1 MQTATSEIDG
11 FANIRPDAIGADD
24 STFHSGVAINYLQK
38 AGIAELGS
46 FILAYRAWKLRV
58 YRTVWNIVKR
68 TWNQERF
75 IRVGTDDTQKL
86 IQINGFGKDQFGR
99 PGFINVIGDIEVE
112 IVLDEGPDNANLMQD
127 AYEVLAQQP
136 PGTIPP
142 QILIQ
147 MMPIADSIKK
157 QLVQMMSQQDPM
169 AQQAKQLT
177 NQRLGAEV
185 DEKKAGTIHR
195 YAQAAKAAS
204 EAHTNVTQLVHQA
217 MGITQAGVLDANT
230 PDQPTPPGQQ
240 APQGPQAPA
249 GPPPMPRRAA
259 TVPMTTGAAKRPPPI
274 PGARQAPDGR
284 HYIPDP
290 RRPGKYL
297 MVANAA

>member
-1 MQTATSEIDG
+1 
-11 FANIRPDAIGADD
+11 
-24 STFHSGVAINYLQK
+24 
-38 AGIAELGS
+38 
-46 FILAYRAWKLRV
+46 
-58 YRTVWNIVKR
+58 
-68 TWNQERF
+68 
-75 IRVGTDDTQKL
+75 
-86 IQINGFGKDQFGR
+86 
-99 PGFINVIGDIEVE
+99 
-112 IVLDEGPDNANLMQD
+112 
-127 AYEVLAQQP
+127 
-136 PGTIPP
+136 
-142 QILIQ
+142 
-147 MMPIADSIKK
+147 
-157 QLVQMMSQQDPM
+157 
-169 AQQAKQLT
+169 LT

-230 PDQPTPPGQQ
+230 PDQPGQQ
-240 APQGPQAPA
+240 PQGPPAPA

-259 TVPMTTGAAKRPPPI
+259 TVPMTPGAARGTSPRPPPI

>member
-127 AYEVLAQQP
+127 AFETLSHMP
-136 PGTIPP
+136 PGTVPP
-142 QILIQ
+142 GALIEL
-147 MMPIADSIKK
+147 MPLADSIKQK
-157 QLVQMMSQQDPM
+157 IIKMMSQPPAPDP
-169 AQQAKQLT
+169 AVQAKIQAA
-177 NQRLGAEV
+177 QIGAQ
-185 DEKKAGTIHR
+185 T
-195 YAQAAKAAS
+195 AQARGQAEIAKAHMA
-204 EAHTNVTQLVHQA
+204 TQ
-217 MGITQAGVLDANT
+217 
-230 PDQPTPPGQQ
+230 
-240 APQGPQAPA
+240 
-249 GPPPMPRRAA
+249 
-259 TVPMTTGAAKRPPPI
+259 
-274 PGARQAPDGR
+274 
-284 HYIPDP
+284 
-290 RRPGKYL
+290 
-297 MVANAA
+297 ANAAATQAEMQNNAADLQLERERANAERASIALQMQERREEHVFKMRELAAQEKHRNAQRAKQNIPRRNAPIKATA

>member
-1 MQTATSEIDG
+1 
-11 FANIRPDAIGADD
+11 
-24 STFHSGVAINYLQK
+24 
-38 AGIAELGS
+38 
-46 FILAYRAWKLRV
+46 
-58 YRTVWNIVKR
+58 
-68 TWNQERF
+68 
-75 IRVGTDDTQKL
+75 
-86 IQINGFGKDQFGR
+86 
-99 PGFINVIGDIEVE
+99 
-112 IVLDEGPDNANLMQD
+112 
-127 AYEVLAQQP
+127 
-136 PGTIPP
+136 
-142 QILIQ
+142 
-147 MMPIADSIKK
+147 
-157 QLVQMMSQQDPM
+157 M

-230 PDQPTPPGQQ
+230 PDQPGGQNGQPGQ
-240 APQGPQAPA
+240 PQAPA

-259 TVPMTTGAAKRPPPI
+259 TVPMTPGAAKRPPPI